1 MDNVDRF
8 IIEFASAQI
17 KQFVEPKGDDYYF
30 DSDEHKYVDPLA
42 FEAYIRNIPAQLWAP
57 EFRNAY
63 ATIRGYIQRNNTD
76 KDCNDLIDA
85 LTASKESITLLSKIY
100 CPQILEELEAQQP
113 VTNIPEPVTNRV
125 TNEVTKCTNA
135 PRPELPAGIKDTPGA
150 RAAFDS
156 LVTAGYLD
164 SEYKPT
170 ASAAKNVICAYMA
183 GTLNQLL
190 GVDHWA
196 KVFADFWSVPN
207 LSQSFFQLHKNGKE
221 YTADIDKALAAA
233 ARSCDQLAQ
242 TKRGKELLGKK

>member
-1 MDNVDRF
+1 MDNVDRLL
-8 IIEFASAQI
+8 IEFASAQI

-125 TNEVTKCTNA
+125 TKCTNA
-135 PRPELPAGIKDTPGA
+135 PRPELPEGIKDTPET

-156 LVTAGYLD
+156 LVEAGYLD
-164 SEYKPT
+164 QDYKPT
-170 ASAAKNVICAYMA
+170 KLGKKGKPNGAIYSYIAHILASRFYIFAPQKVFGPFFDVPNIAQSLRQVKNAKNTA
-183 GTLNQLL
+183 
-190 GVDHWA
+190 
-196 KVFADFWSVPN
+196 
-207 LSQSFFQLHKNGKE
+207 SFVTE
-221 YTADIDKALAAA
+221 I
-233 ARSCDQLAQ
+233 
-242 TKRGKELLGKK
+242 KELLAKKHK

>member
-63 ATIRGYIQRNNTD
+63 ATIRSYIQRNNTD

-125 TNEVTKCTNA
+125 TNEVTKCTSA
-135 PRPELPAGIKDTPGA
+135 TRPNLPAGLKDTPET

-156 LVTAGYLD
+156 LVEAGYLD
-164 SEYKPT
+164 QDYKPT
-170 ASAAKNVICAYMA
+170 KLGKKGKPNGAIYSYIAHILADRFYIFAPQKVFGPFFDVPNIAQSLRQVKNAKNTA
-183 GTLNQLL
+183 
-190 GVDHWA
+190 
-196 KVFADFWSVPN
+196 
-207 LSQSFFQLHKNGKE
+207 SFVTE
-221 YTADIDKALAAA
+221 I
-233 ARSCDQLAQ
+233 
-242 TKRGKELLGKK
+242 KELLAKKHK

>member
-63 ATIRGYIQRNNTD
+63 ATIRSYIQRNNTD

-125 TNEVTKCTNA
+125 TKCTSVA
-135 PRPELPAGIKDTPGA
+135 RPELPAGIKDTAEA

-156 LVTAGYLD
+156 LVEAGYLD
-164 SEYKPT
+164 QDYKPT
-170 ASAAKNVICAYMA
+170 KLGKKGKPNGAIYSYIAHILASRFYIFAPQKVFGPFFDVPNIAQSLRQVKNAKNTA
-183 GTLNQLL
+183 
-190 GVDHWA
+190 
-196 KVFADFWSVPN
+196 
-207 LSQSFFQLHKNGKE
+207 SFVTE
-221 YTADIDKALAAA
+221 I
-233 ARSCDQLAQ
+233 
-242 TKRGKELLGKK
+242 KELLAKKHK

>member
-85 LTASKESITLLSKIY
+85 LTASKESFTLLSKIY

-125 TNEVTKCTNA
+125 TNEVTKCTND
-135 PRPELPAGIKDTPGA
+135 PRPELPAGIKETPGA

-156 LVTAGYLD
+156 LVEAGYLD
-164 SEYKPT
+164 QDYKPT
-170 ASAAKNVICAYMA
+170 K
-183 GTLNQLL
+183 L
-190 GVDHWA
+190 G
-196 KVFADFWSVPN
+196 
-207 LSQSFFQLHKNGKE
+207 KNGKPNGAI
-221 YTADIDKALAAA
+221 YSYIAHILASRFYIFAPQKVFGPFFDVPNIAQSLRQVKNAKNTASFVTEI
-233 ARSCDQLAQ
+233 
-242 TKRGKELLGKK
+242 KELLAKKHK

>member
-135 PRPELPAGIKDTPGA
+135 PRPELPEGIKDTPET

-156 LVTAGYLD
+156 LVEAGYLD
-164 SEYKPT
+164 QDYKPT
-170 ASAAKNVICAYMA
+170 KLGKKGKPNGAIYSYIAHILASRFYIFAPQKVFGPFFDVPNIAQSLRQVKNAKNTA
-183 GTLNQLL
+183 
-190 GVDHWA
+190 
-196 KVFADFWSVPN
+196 
-207 LSQSFFQLHKNGKE
+207 SFVTE
-221 YTADIDKALAAA
+221 I
-233 ARSCDQLAQ
+233 
-242 TKRGKELLGKK
+242 KELLAKKHK

>member
-125 TNEVTKCTNA
+125 TKCTKI
-135 PRPELPAGIKDTPGA
+135 G
-150 RAAFDS
+150 RAH
-156 LVTAGYLD
+156 V
-164 SEYKPT
+164 
-170 ASAAKNVICAYMA
+170 
-183 GTLNQLL
+183 
-190 GVDHWA
+190 
-196 KVFADFWSVPN
+196 
-207 LSQSFFQLHKNGKE
+207 
-221 YTADIDKALAAA
+221 
-233 ARSCDQLAQ
+233 
-242 TKRGKELLGKK
+242 

>member
-1 MDNVDRF
+1 MDSVDRF

-125 TNEVTKCTNA
+125 TNEVTKCTSA
-135 PRPELPAGIKDTPGA
+135 TRPNLPAGIKDTPET

-156 LVTAGYLD
+156 LVEAGYLD
-164 SEYKPT
+164 QDYKPT
-170 ASAAKNVICAYMA
+170 KLGKKGKPNGAIYSYIAHILADRFYIFAPQKVFGPFFDVPNIAQSLRQVKNAKNTA
-183 GTLNQLL
+183 
-190 GVDHWA
+190 
-196 KVFADFWSVPN
+196 
-207 LSQSFFQLHKNGKE
+207 SFVTE
-221 YTADIDKALAAA
+221 I
-233 ARSCDQLAQ
+233 
-242 TKRGKELLGKK
+242 KELLAKKHK

>member
-17 KQFVEPKGDDYYF
+17 KQFIEPKGDDYYF

-156 LVTAGYLD
+156 LVEAGYLD
-164 SEYKPT
+164 QDYKPT
-170 ASAAKNVICAYMA
+170 KLGKKGKPNGAIYSYIAHILASRFYIFAPQKVFGPFFDVPNIAQSLWQVKNAKNTA
-183 GTLNQLL
+183 
-190 GVDHWA
+190 
-196 KVFADFWSVPN
+196 
-207 LSQSFFQLHKNGKE
+207 SFVTE
-221 YTADIDKALAAA
+221 I
-233 ARSCDQLAQ
+233 
-242 TKRGKELLGKK
+242 KELLDKKHK

>member
-42 FEAYIRNIPAQLWAP
+42 FEAYIRNIPAQLWEP
-57 EFRNAY
+57 EFRKAY
-63 ATIRGYIQRNNTD
+63 ATIRSYIQRNNTD

-125 TNEVTKCTNA
+125 TNEVIKCTDA
-135 PRPELPAGIKDTPGA
+135 PRPELPAGIKDTPEA

-156 LVTAGYLD
+156 LVEAGYLD
-164 SEYKPT
+164 QDYKPT
-170 ASAAKNVICAYMA
+170 KLGKKGKPNGAIYSYIAHILASRFYIFAPQKVFGPFFDVPNIAQSLRQVKNAKNTA
-183 GTLNQLL
+183 
-190 GVDHWA
+190 
-196 KVFADFWSVPN
+196 
-207 LSQSFFQLHKNGKE
+207 SFVTE
-221 YTADIDKALAAA
+221 I
-233 ARSCDQLAQ
+233 
-242 TKRGKELLGKK
+242 KELLAKKHK

>member
-63 ATIRGYIQRNNTD
+63 ATIRSYIQRNNTD

-135 PRPELPAGIKDTPGA
+135 PRPKLPEGIKDTPEA

-156 LVTAGYLD
+156 LVETGYLD
-164 SEYKPT
+164 QDYKPT
-170 ASAAKNVICAYMA
+170 KLGKKGKPNGAIYSYIAHILASRFYIFAPQKVFGPFFDVPNIAQSLRQVKNAKN
-183 GTLNQLL
+183 
-190 GVDHWA
+190 
-196 KVFADFWSVPN
+196 
-207 LSQSFFQLHKNGKE
+207 
-221 YTADIDKALAAA
+221 TAPFVTEI
-233 ARSCDQLAQ
+233 
-242 TKRGKELLGKK
+242 KELLAKKHK

>member
-8 IIEFASAQI
+8 IIEVASAQI

-57 EFRNAY
+57 EFRKAY
-63 ATIRGYIQRNNTD
+63 ATIRSYIQRNNTD

-125 TNEVTKCTNA
+125 TNEVTKCTDA
-135 PRPELPAGIKDTPGA
+135 PRPELPAGIKDTPEA

-156 LVTAGYLD
+156 LVEAGYLD
-164 SEYKPT
+164 QNYKPT
-170 ASAAKNVICAYMA
+170 KLGKKGKPNGAIYSYIAHILASRFYIFAPQKVFGPFFDVPNIAQSLRQVKNAKNTA
-183 GTLNQLL
+183 
-190 GVDHWA
+190 
-196 KVFADFWSVPN
+196 
-207 LSQSFFQLHKNGKE
+207 SFVTE
-221 YTADIDKALAAA
+221 I
-233 ARSCDQLAQ
+233 
-242 TKRGKELLGKK
+242 KELLAKKHK

>member
-1 MDNVDRF
+1 MDNVDRLL
-8 IIEFASAQI
+8 IEFASAQI

-57 EFRNAY
+57 EFRSAY

-125 TNEVTKCTNA
+125 TKCTNA
-135 PRPELPAGIKDTPGA
+135 PRPELPEGIKDTPET

-156 LVTAGYLD
+156 LVEAGYLD
-164 SEYKPT
+164 QDYKPT
-170 ASAAKNVICAYMA
+170 KLGKKGKPNGAIYSYIAHILASRFYIFAPQKVFGPFFDVPNIAQSLRQVKNAKNTA
-183 GTLNQLL
+183 
-190 GVDHWA
+190 
-196 KVFADFWSVPN
+196 
-207 LSQSFFQLHKNGKE
+207 SFVTE
-221 YTADIDKALAAA
+221 I
-233 ARSCDQLAQ
+233 
-242 TKRGKELLGKK
+242 KELLAKKHK

>member
-1 MDNVDRF
+1 MDNIDRF

-63 ATIRGYIQRNNTD
+63 ATIRSYIQRNNTD

-125 TNEVTKCTNA
+125 TNEVIKCTDA
-135 PRPELPAGIKDTPGA
+135 LRPELPAGIKDTPEA

-156 LVTAGYLD
+156 LVEAGYLD
-164 SEYKPT
+164 QDYKPT
-170 ASAAKNVICAYMA
+170 KLGKKGKPNGAIYSYIAHILASRFYIFAPQKVFGSFFDVPNIAQSLRQVKNAKNTA
-183 GTLNQLL
+183 
-190 GVDHWA
+190 
-196 KVFADFWSVPN
+196 
-207 LSQSFFQLHKNGKE
+207 SFVTE
-221 YTADIDKALAAA
+221 I
-233 ARSCDQLAQ
+233 
-242 TKRGKELLGKK
+242 KELLAEKHK

>member
-125 TNEVTKCTNA
+125 TNEVIKCTDA
-135 PRPELPAGIKDTPGA
+135 PRPELPAGIKDTPEA

-156 LVTAGYLD
+156 LVEAGYLD
-164 SEYKPT
+164 QDYKPT
-170 ASAAKNVICAYMA
+170 KLGKKGKPNGAIYSYIAHILASRFYIFAPQKVFGPFFDVPNIAQSLRQVKNAKNTA
-183 GTLNQLL
+183 
-190 GVDHWA
+190 
-196 KVFADFWSVPN
+196 
-207 LSQSFFQLHKNGKE
+207 SFVTE
-221 YTADIDKALAAA
+221 I
-233 ARSCDQLAQ
+233 
-242 TKRGKELLGKK
+242 KELLAKKHK

>member
-8 IIEFASAQI
+8 IIECASAQI

-57 EFRNAY
+57 EFRKAY
-63 ATIRGYIQRNNTD
+63 ATIRSYIQRNNTD

-125 TNEVTKCTNA
+125 TNEVTKCTDA
-135 PRPELPAGIKDTPGA
+135 PRPELPAGIKDTPEA

-156 LVTAGYLD
+156 LVEAGYLD
-164 SEYKPT
+164 QDYKPT
-170 ASAAKNVICAYMA
+170 KLGKKGKPNGAIYSYIAHILASRFYIFAPQKVFGPFFDVPNIAQSLRQVKNAKNTA
-183 GTLNQLL
+183 
-190 GVDHWA
+190 
-196 KVFADFWSVPN
+196 
-207 LSQSFFQLHKNGKE
+207 SFVTE
-221 YTADIDKALAAA
+221 I
-233 ARSCDQLAQ
+233 
-242 TKRGKELLGKK
+242 KELLAKKHK

>member
-63 ATIRGYIQRNNTD
+63 ATIRSYIQRNNTD

-125 TNEVTKCTNA
+125 TKCTSVA
-135 PRPELPAGIKDTPGA
+135 RPELPAGIKDTPEA

-156 LVTAGYLD
+156 LVEAGYLD
-164 SEYKPT
+164 QDYKPT
-170 ASAAKNVICAYMA
+170 KLGKKGKPNGAIYSYIAHILASRFYIFAPQKVFGPFFDVPNIAQSLRQVKNAKNTA
-183 GTLNQLL
+183 
-190 GVDHWA
+190 
-196 KVFADFWSVPN
+196 
-207 LSQSFFQLHKNGKE
+207 SFVTE
-221 YTADIDKALAAA
+221 I
-233 ARSCDQLAQ
+233 
-242 TKRGKELLGKK
+242 KELLAKKHK